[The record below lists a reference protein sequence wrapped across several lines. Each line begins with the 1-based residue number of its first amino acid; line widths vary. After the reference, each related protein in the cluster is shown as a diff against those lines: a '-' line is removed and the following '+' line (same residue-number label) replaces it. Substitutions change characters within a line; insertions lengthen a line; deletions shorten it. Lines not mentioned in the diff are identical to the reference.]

1 MMNSRAKW
9 IVIIYWASTALT
21 ALLFAA
27 PGLALVL
34 RDPHFVAEMTRLGYP
49 GYFLPFLG
57 VWKILGAIVVLVPG
71 ARYLKEWAYAGMIFD
86 IAGAIVSR
94 AVAGDHGPELILP
107 FAIAGFVAL
116 SWGSRPDNRRL
127 SRAMKVPTTVQ
138 AAQAA
143 PTS

>member
-1 MMNSRAKW
+1 MMSSRAKW

-57 VWKILGAIVVLVPG
+57 IWKILGAIVILIPG

-86 IAGAIVSR
+86 ICGAVVSR
-94 AVAGDHGPELILP
+94 ATAGDHGPELVLP
-107 FAIAGFVAL
+107 FVIAGVAAV
-116 SWGSRPDNRRL
+116 SWGLRPDDRRL
-127 SRAMKVPTTVQ
+127 SRAMEASRTDQAVRANPT
-138 AAQAA
+138 
-143 PTS
+143 

>member
-1 MMNSRAKW
+1 MSSRANW

-21 ALLFAA
+21 ALLFTA

-57 VWKILGAIVVLVPG
+57 VWKILGAIVILIPG
-71 ARYLKEWAYAGMIFD
+71 ARYLKEWAYAGMVFD
-86 IAGAIVSR
+86 ICGAIVSR
-94 AVAGDHGPELILP
+94 AAAGDHGPELVLP
-107 FAIAGFVAL
+107 FVIAGVAAL

-127 SRAMKVPTTVQ
+127 SRSMKGSRAVQ
-138 AAQAA
+138 AAQAH
-143 PTS
+143 PT

>member
-1 MMNSRAKW
+1 MSGRGKW
-9 IVIIYWASTALT
+9 TGIVYWVTTVLT

-57 VWKILGAIVVLVPG
+57 IWKILGAIVVLVPG

-86 IAGAIVSR
+86 IAGAVVSR
-94 AVAGDHGPELILP
+94 AAAGDHGLEFVLP
-107 FAIAGFVAL
+107 FIIACIVAL
-116 SWGSRPDNRRL
+116 SWGLRPDVRRL
-127 SRAMKVPTTVQ
+127 SRVATQSKIVQ
-138 AAQAA
+138 GAQLAR
-143 PTS
+143 PSP

>member
-1 MMNSRAKW
+1 MQDRGNG
-9 IVIIYWASTALT
+9 IVIAYWASTALT

-57 VWKILGAIVVLVPG
+57 IWKVLGAVVVLVPG

-86 IAGAIVSR
+86 ITGAIVSR
-94 AVAGDHGPELILP
+94 AAAGDHGPELFLP
-107 FAIAGFVAL
+107 FAIAGLVAL
-116 SWGSRPDNRRL
+116 SWALRPQDRRL
-127 SRAMKVPTTVQ
+127 SGSS
-138 AAQAA
+138 AA
-143 PTS
+143 PATS

>member
-1 MMNSRAKW
+1 MSSRAKW
-9 IVIIYWASTALT
+9 IVIIYWASTVLT

-57 VWKILGAIVVLVPG
+57 IWKILGAIVILVPG

-86 IAGAIVSR
+86 ICGAIVSR
-94 AVAGDHGPELILP
+94 AAAGDHGPELVLP
-107 FAIAGFVAL
+107 FVIAGIAAL
-116 SWGSRPDNRRL
+116 SWALRPDNRRL
-127 SRAMKVPTTVQ
+127 SRAMKASRTAHP
-138 AAQAA
+138 AQANPA
-143 PTS
+143 